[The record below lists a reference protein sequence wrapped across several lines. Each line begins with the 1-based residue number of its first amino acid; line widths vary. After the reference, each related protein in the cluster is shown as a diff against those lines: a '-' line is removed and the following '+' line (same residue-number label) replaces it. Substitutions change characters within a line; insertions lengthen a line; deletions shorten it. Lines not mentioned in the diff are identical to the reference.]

1 MKKVYDYN
9 TKRLVE
15 SYSLDR
21 RPFRAK
27 RQSLNEAYGMDDV
40 MDARELHNEAEL
52 KNVIMNELKRNAG
65 NTLMLWSHSG
75 NDLNGA
81 VEGCCE
87 EIEDSANGGVT
98 YDVISGRALYNVNI
112 EDFDSTI
119 VIIEDYTV
127 ADPTAASD
135 VANSLTD
142 EGVLV
147 ICVCR
152 LDSSRAE
159 EHINAIDSPVHYMYS
174 PIYDRQS
181 HFVDPEYDDDDEAY
195 ESVTEKFAKYRKLY
209 EAEDEDEKGG
219 ESSDPFAD
227 MFADAENSSGESGD
241 SGEGE
246 DKDKEGEES
255 DEKSDD
261 KEGEGDDEY
270 VPMTAIIITVAKDD
284 ADKCKDEM
292 VEAGIS
298 EDGIEILDG
307 EDDDENAKIRVDAD
321 YAKELKDYLSGKGID
336 LEEKIGGE
344 IVDDEDGEGEGEEG
358 DKEEG
363 EGDEEKKDGEE
374 GGDDNG
380 GFGDEGFGDLFGDDD
395 DSSDEK

>member
-27 RQSLNEAYGMDDV
+27 KQSLNEAYGMDDV

-98 YDVISGRALYNVNI
+98 YDVISGRALYNVNV

-209 EAEDEDEKGG
+209 EAEDEEEKTG
-219 ESSDPFAD
+219 SDPFAD
-227 MFADAENSSGESGD
+227 MFADAGNEGGD

-246 DKDKEGEES
+246 DKEGEES
-255 DEKSDD
+255 DEKSDDD

-344 IVDDEDGEGEGEEG
+344 IVDDDEEEG
-358 DKEEG
+358 DEDKEEG

-374 GGDDNG
+374 GGEGGDDFNP
-380 GFGDEGFGDLFGDDD
+380 DDFGDLFGDDE
-395 DSSDEK
+395 DSADEK